1 MDQWMKDPQAASLLK
16 NRAALEALLKAPD
29 TQKLIQKLN
38 QSAGGSLQS
47 AAQSAA
53 KGDTSALMGILQAFT
68 QSQDGAQL
76 IQTVQNNAQKQMKR

>member
-16 NRAALEALLKAPD
+16 DRSALEALLKAPD
-29 TQKLIQKLN
+29 TQKLMQKLN

-53 KGDTSALMGILQAFT
+53 KGDTSALMNILQTFA

-76 IQTVQNNAQKQMKR
+76 VQNVQNNAQKHMKG